1 MFEPNINIL
10 FNSQN
15 KVYVFQLQ
23 AGGKIS
29 YTIFNSW
36 LESIE
41 SNFLDDQDI
50 LKYST
55 LIDADDVI
63 HLVALINTGD
73 LNYYK
78 YSANQW
84 SKSTIAKFDTKS
96 NIYNQ
101 IEILKINS
109 KLHIIY
115 NYSNLVNSNIW
126 TIQHVVYDSEE
137 KHNAIRYISKKTT
150 DPFVLSYDTQGTIH
164 ILYRN
169 NINNPQ
175 IYHCFY
181 SPYSKTWSSLPKQ
194 ISSDSSNTSLPF
206 LFIDSKDNLHGLW
219 IEALDGKYQLKY
231 LRMSSKGKEKYIWKE
246 VILPNIQFSKYPPI
260 IFQEN
265 NILKLIFISNSGID
279 FLYSHDYGC
288 TWLKSENSQSI
299 DENIVLA
306 RTKTNSNNISYLYC
320 YPFNNLQF
328 YFLDSMVS
336 KKSTNLVEELSLE
349 IEDIDTSL
357 EIYNTEN
364 NIFNEMNTKLD
375 KLLSNCDTYKSQLN
389 KLLINQESIQ
399 DKLNKIEK
407 SVDIKKPSIFSRLF
421 S

>member
-260 IFQEN
+260 IFEEE
-265 NILKLIFISNSGID
+265 NILKLIFISNSEID
-279 FLYSHDYGC
+279 YVYSHDHGC
-288 TWLKSENSQSI
+288 TWSRGGNSQSI
-299 DENIVLA
+299 DQNIVLA
-306 RTKTNSNNISYLYC
+306 RVKTSSNNINYLYC
-320 YPFNNLQF
+320 YPFNDLHF
-328 YFLDSMVS
+328 YFLDSFNS
-336 KKSTNLVEELSLE
+336 RKPTNVNKELSIK
-349 IEDIDTSL
+349 IEDKNNSL
-357 EIYNTEN
+357 DITNSEDIILNELKN
-364 NIFNEMNTKLD
+364 NLD
-375 KLLSNCDTYKSQLN
+375 KLLSNCNSFESQLN
-389 KLLINQESIQ
+389 KLLINQENLEDQ
-399 DKLNKIEK
+399 LNKIQK
-407 SVDIKKPSIFSRLF
+407 SIESKKTSIFGRLF